1 MNAQRV
7 KLSLNVYDVNEATA
21 VAGVPRRRGSQPE
34 EVRKMP
40 IYEYECRTCQLRF
53 ERLARPT
60 ATCPD
65 TKTFCPKCHG
75 ENVQQLVSLFALSSD
90 GTRQKNLQHG
100 RKLAQ
105 KDQTEKQRADIEETQ
120 HHHDH

>member
-1 MNAQRV
+1 
-7 KLSLNVYDVNEATA
+7 
-21 VAGVPRRRGSQPE
+21 
-34 EVRKMP
+34 MP

-53 ERLARPT
+53 ERLVRPT
-60 ATCPD
+60 ATSPD
-65 TKTFCPKCHG
+65 TKTFCPQCHG

-105 KDQTEKQRADIEETQ
+105 KDQTEKRHAEIEEMH

>member
-1 MNAQRV
+1 
-7 KLSLNVYDVNEATA
+7 
-21 VAGVPRRRGSQPE
+21 
-34 EVRKMP
+34 MP

-65 TKTFCPKCHG
+65 TKTFCPECHG
-75 ENVQQLVSLFALSSD
+75 ENVRQLVSLFALSSD

-105 KDQTEKQRADIEETQ
+105 KDQTEKRHAEIEEMR
-120 HHHDH
+120 HHDH

>member
-1 MNAQRV
+1 M
-7 KLSLNVYDVNEATA
+7 T
-21 VAGVPRRRGSQPE
+21 GVPRRQGSQPE

-65 TKTFCPKCHG
+65 TTTLCPKCHG

-105 KDQTEKQRADIEETQ
+105 KDQIEKKHAEMEEMQ
-120 HHHDH
+120 HHDH